1 VNAQLIAIKAPLLK
15 SVTIAPVFAPTG
27 GNKKSIDFSTH
38 AEVTVVKRNKMQF
51 EGLKGANF
59 NAVRGMHKVRALGI
73 ALVVCC
79 ALGFAPQIVRSDVLV
94 VDVVKVADGM
104 RTGELKGKPVVNDK
118 NERIGT
124 IDDLII
130 GRDKVLFGILQV
142 GGFLGVGSHYVA
154 VPYQEL
160 KISEG
165 PKIVLPGASKEE
177 LKSLPEFKYRA

>member
-1 VNAQLIAIKAPLLK
+1 V
-15 SVTIAPVFAPTG
+15 
-27 GNKKSIDFSTH
+27 
-38 AEVTVVKRNKMQF
+38 ERNKMQL
-51 EGLKGANF
+51 ECLKGADF
-59 NAVRGMHKVRALGI
+59 NALRGVHRVRAFAI
-73 ALVVCC
+73 ALAFLC

-130 GRDKVLFGILQV
+130 GSDKVLFGILQV
-142 GGFLGVGSHYVA
+142 GGFLGLGSHYVA

-160 KISEG
+160 KISDG

>member
-1 VNAQLIAIKAPLLK
+1 M
-15 SVTIAPVFAPTG
+15 
-27 GNKKSIDFSTH
+27 
-38 AEVTVVKRNKMQF
+38 KRNKMQF
-51 EGLKGANF
+51 ESLK
-59 NAVRGMHKVRALGI
+59 NADFDAVRALHRIRALAI
-73 ALVVCC
+73 ALAICGG
-79 ALGFAPQIVRSDVLV
+79 LGFAPQIVRSDVLV
-94 VDVVKVADGM
+94 VDVVKVAGGM

-142 GGFLGVGSHYVA
+142 GGFLGLGSHYVA

-165 PKIVLPGASKEE
+165 PTIVLPGATKEE

>member
-1 VNAQLIAIKAPLLK
+1 
-15 SVTIAPVFAPTG
+15 
-27 GNKKSIDFSTH
+27 
-38 AEVTVVKRNKMQF
+38 VKRNRMQF
-51 EGLKGANF
+51 ESLKA
-59 NAVRGMHKVRALGI
+59 ADLKTVRGVHRVRALGI
-73 ALVVCC
+73 TLAICC
-79 ALGFAPQIVRSDVLV
+79 ALGFAPQIVRPDVLV

-104 RTGELKGKPVVNDK
+104 RTAELKGKPVVNDK

-142 GGFLGVGSHYVA
+142 GGFLGLGSHYVA

-165 PKIVLPGASKEE
+165 PKIVLPGASKEV
-177 LKSLPEFKYRA
+177 LKNLPEFKYRA

>member
-1 VNAQLIAIKAPLLK
+1 M
-15 SVTIAPVFAPTG
+15 
-27 GNKKSIDFSTH
+27 
-38 AEVTVVKRNKMQF
+38 KRNKMQF
-51 EGLKGANF
+51 ESQKGANF
-59 NAVRGMHKVRALGI
+59 NSGRGMHRIRALAI
-73 ALVVCC
+73 ALAICC

-104 RTGELKGKPVVNDK
+104 RAGELKGKPVVNDK

-142 GGFLGVGSHYVA
+142 GGFLGLGSHYVA

-160 KISEG
+160 KISDG
-165 PKIVLPGASKEE
+165 PKIVLPGASKDE